1 MKVFILNRNYLS
13 WPNKMAIKLTTDGH
27 EVIFIDCGSN
37 YAPLLDYYDSC
48 EFKVIRISNKLG
60 NRSPW
65 DAGIVTTL
73 NEPYVVTD
81 PDFDLTTVPND
92 WAEVLLEGFQQF
104 PDKNK
109 FGLSLEEK
117 EVPPENPA
125 WIEDRFNQYPD
136 GLPMTWGCGLP
147 NNWYNYPCDTTFA
160 LQRPHT
166 PGEIGGVR
174 KGRPYTATHLPWHI
188 TLDPTSKP
196 GARAVL
202 CDDEIAYY
210 FLTCENSS
218 MTWGRMERYG
228 MITEYLRRKG
238 ETKESLIQRYYRKG
252 IDA

>member
-1 MKVFILNRNYLS
+1 MKVFILNRNYLT
-13 WPNKMAIKLTTDGH
+13 WPVRMAEKLASENH

-37 YAPLLDYYDSC
+37 YAPLL
-48 EFKVIRISNKLG
+48 EFYCVSEFQVIMLSNKLG

-65 DAGIVTTL
+65 DAGIVTAL

-81 PDFDLTTVPND
+81 PDFDLTPIPAD

-109 FGLSLEEK
+109 FGLSLDERG
-117 EVPPENPA
+117 VPPENPA
-125 WIEDRFNQYPD
+125 WIEDRFKDYPD

-166 PGEIGGVR
+166 PGEIGGIR
-174 KGRPYTATHLPWHI
+174 KGRPYTAVHLPWHI
-188 TLDPTSKP
+188 TLEPSSRPD
-196 GARAVL
+196 ARVEI
-202 CDDEIAYY
+202 CNDEIAYY

-218 MTWGRMERYG
+218 MTWGRMVRYQ
-228 MITEYLRRKG
+228 MIEQYLAKTG
-238 ETKESLIQRYYRKG
+238 QTKESLISRYYRKG
-252 IDA
+252 VE